1 MQALCNKIDRI
12 CPERRQRGRPK
23 GSRNKIP
30 ALLKDAILMA
40 GENAHPEGLVG
51 YLRHQA
57 ISNPVAFMGLLAR
70 ILPLQMTGGTGEPLE
85 IRWLPPQEPP
95 SREWYGSKPEEVN

>member
-1 MQALCNKIDRI
+1 MNKLPANI
-12 CPERRQRGRPK
+12 PPHKRQRGRPK
-23 GSRNKIP
+23 GSPNKVS

-40 GENAHPEGLVG
+40 ADDADEEGLVG

-57 ISNPVAFMGLLAR
+57 IANPVAFMALLGKV
-70 ILPLQMTGGTGEPLE
+70 LPLQLTGQGSGPLE
-85 IRWLPPQEPP
+85 VRWLPPQEPP